1 MSSNLRSETSRING
15 AKSRGPVSPE
25 GLAKSSLNALKHGL
39 TSVSMIILDTEDP
52 DEFERLLSDFFA
64 RYQPAGPAEEDLVEE
79 MVAARWRIRR
89 MWVVETSLLNSEIL
103 AQLAKI
109 VTTDAGIQLAFAFRA
124 LSDDS
129 HALSLVS
136 RYESRLQRTYDRAY
150 RILRDLQQSRPP
162 AQPHDSEPSPAPSAA
177 PAQDCET
184 NPGPTESA
192 NGDIKIC
199 NDDRLLHFRNTCRK
213 LKGSDV
219 ERKSS
224 SISAPRRRP
233 TPSPCKQYYYFGH
246 RIRPRVRP
254 LGRVSEATSG
264 E

>member
-15 AKSRGPVSPE
+15 AKSRGPVSVD
-25 GLAKSSLNALKHGL
+25 GLAKSSRNALKHGL

-52 DEFERLLSDFFA
+52 DEFNCLLNDFFSI
-64 RYQPAGPAEEDLVEE
+64 YKPAGPAEQDLVEE

-89 MWVVETSLLNSEIL
+89 MWVIETALMNSEVL

-109 VTTDAGIQLAFAFRA
+109 ATTDAGTQLAFAFRS
-124 LSDDS
+124 LSDNS
-129 HALSLVS
+129 HALLLVS
-136 RYESRLQRTYDRAY
+136 RYESRMQRTYDRAY
-150 RILRDLQQSRPP
+150 RVLRDLQQSRPP
-162 AQPHDSEPSPAPSAA
+162 VQPTDSEPHPSPTEN
-177 PAQDCET
+177 CET
-184 NPGPTESA
+184 NPGAAGSP

-199 NDDRLLHFRNTCRK
+199 NDDPPLHFPKSCLR

-233 TPSPCKQYYYFGH
+233 TPSPCSSKQYYYFGH

>member
-1 MSSNLRSETSRING
+1 MSSNLRSETARING
-15 AKSRGPVSPE
+15 AKSRGPVSAE
-25 GLAKSSLNALKHGL
+25 GLAKSSRNALKHGL
-39 TSVSMIILDTEDP
+39 TSISMIILDTEDP
-52 DEFERLLSDFFA
+52 DEFDRLLNDFFA
-64 RYQPAGPAEEDLVEE
+64 RYQPAGPAEQDLVEE
-79 MVAARWRIRR
+79 MVAARWR
-89 MWVVETSLLNSEIL
+89 SLLNSEIL

-109 VTTDAGIQLAFAFRA
+109 VTTDAGIQLAFAFRS

-150 RILRDLQQSRPP
+150 RLLRDLQQSRPP
-162 AQPHDSEPSPAPSAA
+162 VQPTDSEPSPAPDPA
-177 PAQDCET
+177 PTENCET
-184 NPGPTESA
+184 NPGPVEST

-199 NDDRLLHFRNTCRK
+199 NDDPVLHFPKSCLR

-233 TPSPCKQYYYFGH
+233 TPSPCRKQYYYFGH